1 MADSITADGAAKT
14 ATAVPPTEIKAA
26 PAIKKRRTP
35 PSFGKLLPFIGPIAL
50 FIIWDLVVRAGWI
63 KAILLPTPAATL
75 ITLVNGLA
83 GGPLLM
89 DFF

>member
-1 MADSITADGAAKT
+1 MADSLTVEGASKPDTAGAA
-14 ATAVPPTEIKAA
+14 AAEIK
-26 PAIKKRRTP
+26 PVPVVKKRRAL
-35 PSFGKLLPFIGPIAL
+35 PSFGKLLPFVGPIAL

-83 GGPLLM
+83 G
-89 DFF
+89 